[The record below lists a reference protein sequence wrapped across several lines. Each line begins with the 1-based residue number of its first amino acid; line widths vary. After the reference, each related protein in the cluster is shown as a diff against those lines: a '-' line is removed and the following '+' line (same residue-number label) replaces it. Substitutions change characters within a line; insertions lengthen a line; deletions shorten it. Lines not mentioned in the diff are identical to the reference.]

1 MKTCLAALLAM
12 VSALGVQ
19 AANSLH
25 PNVVL
30 IYADDLGYG
39 DLSCYGSKL
48 VQTPNIDRLAERGLL
63 FTQGYAT
70 HATCTPSRYSLLTGE
85 YAWRKNLGILP
96 GDAPL
101 TIPVSTPTLANLFK
115 NAGYRTGIVGKW
127 HLGLGEQKTGIDWNG
142 KVSPGPNE
150 IGFDDSFIIPA
161 TVDRVPCVYL
171 ENGRVRGLDKADP
184 IQVSYTDPLP
194 GSKYP
199 IGHQQPESKTLQDSD
214 RQHSDT
220 VIKGLGR
227 IGYMAGGEK
236 ALWNDADIGDVLVER
251 AKTFITDAGKQPFFL
266 FFSTHDPHD
275 PNVPHARFR
284 GKSQAGL
291 RGDSIVQFD
300 ANVGELMKFIEER
313 GMMEDTIFIVTSDNG
328 PIFADGYEDD
338 DLKFIDKHPATGG
351 LRGGK
356 YSIMEGGTRVP
367 LVVSWPKRIQPGK
380 SDAVVSQVDFPASFA
395 AILSTP
401 IPAGAAPDS
410 TDKSRVLLGDTK
422 AEEHEIVIG
431 DALGNLALRQ
441 RDWKFF
447 AKGQDT
453 RMTKGNGSI
462 KLGESLFN
470 LREDPSESR
479 NLIEENPEL
488 AAKMKQ
494 RLAELVKAPVA
505 QVSVP

>member
-1 MKTCLAALLAM
+1 
-12 VSALGVQ
+12 
-19 AANSLH
+19 
-25 PNVVL
+25 
-30 IYADDLGYG
+30 
-39 DLSCYGSKL
+39 
-48 VQTPNIDRLAERGLL
+48 
-63 FTQGYAT
+63 
-70 HATCTPSRYSLLTGE
+70 
-85 YAWRKNLGILP
+85 
-96 GDAPL
+96 
-101 TIPVSTPTLANLFK
+101 
-115 NAGYRTGIVGKW
+115 
-127 HLGLGEQKTGIDWNG
+127 
-142 KVSPGPNE
+142 
-150 IGFDDSFIIPA
+150 
-161 TVDRVPCVYL
+161 
-171 ENGRVRGLDKADP
+171 
-184 IQVSYTDPLP
+184 
-194 GSKYP
+194 
-199 IGHQQPESKTLQDSD
+199 
-214 RQHSDT
+214 
-220 VIKGLGR
+220 
-227 IGYMAGGEK
+227 
-236 ALWNDADIGDVLVER
+236 
-251 AKTFITDAGKQPFFL
+251 
-266 FFSTHDPHD
+266 
-275 PNVPHARFR
+275 
-284 GKSQAGL
+284 
-291 RGDSIVQFD
+291 
-300 ANVGELMKFIEER
+300 
-313 GMMEDTIFIVTSDNG
+313 MEDTIFIVTSDNG

-441 RDWKFF
+441 GDWKFF

>member
-1 MKTCLAALLAM
+1 MKTYLAALLAM

-19 AANSLH
+19 AANSSH

-30 IYADDLGYG
+30 VYADDLGYG

-70 HATCTPSRYSLLTGE
+70 HSTCTPSRYSLLTGE
-85 YAWRKNLGILP
+85 YAWRRKLGILP

-127 HLGLGEQKTGIDWNG
+127 HLGLGEPKKGIDWNG
-142 KVSPGPNE
+142 KIAPGPNE
-150 IGFDDSFIIPA
+150 IGFDESFIIPA

-214 RQHSDT
+214 LQHSDT

-236 ALWNDADIGDVLVER
+236 ALWDDADIGDVLVER

-275 PNVPHARFR
+275 PHVPHARFR

-328 PIFADGYEDD
+328 PIFSDGYEDD
-338 DLKFIDKHPATGG
+338 DLKFVDKHPASGG

-356 YSIMEGGTRVP
+356 YSLMEGGTRVP
-367 LVVSWPKRIQPGK
+367 LIVSWPKRIQPGK
-380 SDAVVSQVDFPASFA
+380 SDAVVSQVDLFSSFSS
-395 AILSTP
+395 ILSTP
-401 IPAGAAPDS
+401 LPSGAAPDS
-410 TDKSRVLLGDTK
+410 TDKSRVLLGLSKD
-422 AEEHEIVIG
+422 EPHEIVLC

-441 RDWKFF
+441 GDWKYF
-447 AKGQDT
+447 AKAQDT
-453 RMTKGNGSI
+453 RMRKGNGAV
-462 KLGESLFN
+462 KLSESLFN
-470 LREDPSESR
+470 LREDPTESR
-479 NLIEENPEL
+479 NLLESYPDLKAMMEERLEKI
-488 AAKMKQ
+488 AKS
-494 RLAELVKAPVA
+494 R
-505 QVSVP
+505 

>member
-19 AANSLH
+19 AANSSH

-30 IYADDLGYG
+30 VYADDLGYG

-48 VQTPNIDRLAERGLL
+48 VQTPNTDRLAERGLV
-63 FTQGYAT
+63 FAQSYAT
-70 HATCTPSRYSLLTGE
+70 HSTCTPSRYSLLTGE
-85 YAWRKNLGILP
+85 YAWRRNLGILP

-101 TIPVSTPTLANLFK
+101 TIPVSTPTLATLFK

-127 HLGLGEQKTGIDWNG
+127 HLGLGEAKKGIDWNG
-142 KVSPGPNE
+142 KIAPGPNE

-161 TVDRVPCVYL
+161 TVDRVPCVFV
-171 ENGRVRGLDKADP
+171 ENGRVLGLDDADP
-184 IQVSYTDPLP
+184 IKVSYTDPIP
-194 GSKYP
+194 ESKYP
-199 IGHQQPESKTLQDSD
+199 IGHRQPESKTLMDSCP
-214 RQHSDT
+214 QHSDT
-220 VIKGLGR
+220 VINGLGR

-275 PNVPHARFR
+275 PHVPHARFR

-300 ANVGELMKFIEER
+300 ANVGELMKFIEDR

-367 LVVSWPKRIQPGK
+367 LIISWPKRIQPGK

-395 AILSTP
+395 AILATP
-401 IPAGAAPDS
+401 LPTGAAPDS
-410 TDKSRVLLGDTK
+410 TDKSQVLLGDTK
-422 AEEHEIVIG
+422 AEEHEIVLG

-441 RDWKFF
+441 GEWKFL

-453 RMTKGNGSI
+453 RMTKGSGSI
-462 KLGESLFN
+462 KIGESLFN
-470 LREDPSESR
+470 LREDPAEAR

-494 RLAELVKAPVA
+494 RLVQLVKGR
-505 QVSVP
+505 